1 MKRYLIG
8 TAAVLCGVLLAG
20 AAFAGDLKMNGSTTV
35 LPIGQAAA
43 EKFMASNSD
52 VKITVSGGGSGN
64 GIKALIDGTTDIAMA
79 SRPMKDKEKSD
90 AEAKGVKPFEIK
102 VAIDA
107 LCAMVHP
114 PTPVNDLSLEQLKEI
129 YIGQDRDTGRPFGG
143 EEKAIAVVGTRHQLR
158 NLRHLGGNGH
168 ARREG
173 HSQGVRHRFRR
184 CAAPDVAKNPLANG
198 YDGIAYINDSVK
210 ALKVGGVKPTR
221 RTPRVAPIPSAAP
234 LPYTNGEPQGA
245 AKAFVDYLLSPRA
258 EDRRAG
264 GLQPPQ
270 LENQSAS
277 SSPFLTLAPHAVPG
291 GRVFA

>member
-102 VAIDA
+102 IAIDA

-114 PTPVNDLSLEQLKEI
+114 SNPVNDLSLEQLKEI
-129 YIGQDRDTGRPFGG
+129 YMGKIENWKAVGG
-143 EEKAIAVVGTRHQLR
+143 EEKAIAVVGRDTSSGTFGTWEEMVMHGEKVTPKALVTASAGALLQT
-158 NLRHLGGNGH
+158 
-168 ARREG
+168 
-173 HSQGVRHRFRR
+173 
-184 CAAPDVAKNPLANG
+184 VAKNPLAIG

-210 ALKVGGVKPTR
+210 ALKVGGVE
-221 RTPRVAPIPSAAP
+221 ANAANAKSGAYP
-234 LPYTNGEPQGA
+234 LSRFLFLYTNGEPQGD
-245 AKAFVDYLLSPRA
+245 AKAFVDYLLSP
-258 EDRRAG
+258 EG
-264 GLQPPQ
+264 QKIVEQVGYIPI
-270 LENQSAS
+270 N
-277 SSPFLTLAPHAVPG
+277 
-291 GRVFA
+291 